1 MQAPLAVCF
10 VENAGLE
17 VAADVGSLGGRMQYA
32 VVGSWVRRAQGYSCR
47 LGGCQ
52 SRANLLLNV

>member
-1 MQAPLAVCF
+1 MQAPLAVCS

-17 VAADVGSLGGRMQYA
+17 VAADVGSLGGGMQYA

-47 LGGCQ
+47 
-52 SRANLLLNV
+52 